1 MRILYTGESVKIKEV
16 GVFLSLGVWSEVS
29 ASLVL
34 ERDLMVRVGFIIA
47 KNKYHSDFF
56 LSV

>member
-1 MRILYTGESVKIKEV
+1 MKIKEV